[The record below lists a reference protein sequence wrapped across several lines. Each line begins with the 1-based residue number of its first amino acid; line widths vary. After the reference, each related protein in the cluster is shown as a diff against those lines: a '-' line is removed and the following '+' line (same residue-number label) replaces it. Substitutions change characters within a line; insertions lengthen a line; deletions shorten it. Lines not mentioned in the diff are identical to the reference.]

1 MQIRIFTIPLFDNT
15 ELTEEMNAFLRGHKV
30 LTLDRQQITLGEQA
44 FWTFCVSYLPSQ
56 TNSNMGQTQ
65 TKQAKTD
72 YKEILDEETFAVF
85 SQLRTL
91 RKQLA
96 DKEGVP
102 AYAIFTDA
110 ELSEIAKLEEIEPNK
125 LKLIQGIGQK
135 KVEKYGIAL
144 CEKYKKLTKPEKE
157 Q

>member
-1 MQIRIFTIPLFDNT
+1 
-15 ELTEEMNAFLRGHKV
+15 
-30 LTLDRQQITLGEQA
+30 
-44 FWTFCVSYLPSQ
+44 
-56 TNSNMGQTQ
+56 MGQTQ

-144 CEKYKKLTKPEKE
+144 CEKYKELTKPEKE